1 MKQIKILENEY
12 WWGVNAGRGYKMPF
26 DANTDISFNMGD
38 NPEGS
43 DQYAPFLLSSK
54 GRYVWSEKPFR
65 TTFKDGTLT
74 VETEYDVELVED
86 CKTLKGAYLDAMKKH
101 FPFNGKTPDKLFFT
115 APQYN
120 TWMEL
125 GTGQTTEGI
134 LKYARSIVDN
144 GLTPGVLMIDGGWQE
159 QYGFY
164 FTNARKVPDLK
175 YLTDELHKMGFKVM
189 VWVSP
194 IVGSAGHDYKQIRDK
209 GYLIRNADGEI
220 AIRKWWSGFSA
231 VLDLTNPETVAWVH
245 SEYKKLIE
253 EYGVDGFKLDAGDQ
267 GFYRD
272 DDRLYQPMLA
282 REHTYV
288 FNELGAPYPFNEY
301 RAAYKFGG
309 REIVARLHDKHHT
322 WDNPKNPGLNS
333 LIPNTIMQ
341 GLLGYAYC
349 CPDMVGGGQIDTKS
363 EVGIAGAIDEEL
375 FIRWTQANALMGMMQ
390 LSIGPWRILSKESW
404 EIVKK
409 FTMLHKEY
417 GEHFW
422 ALAQNAAK
430 TGEPIVRSMEY
441 QFPGNGYE
449 TIVDQFVLGDDIIV
463 APVVKKGQF
472 ERDVKLPEGKWLSDE
487 GKEYIGGTTITEK
500 VPLDRLCFYKK
511 IG

>member
-1 MKQIKILENEY
+1 MQIKILENEY

-26 DANTDISFNMGD
+26 TKESDISFNMGN

-43 DQYAPFLLSSK
+43 DQYAPLLLSSK
-54 GRYVWSEKPFR
+54 GRYVWSEKPFV
-65 TTFKDGTLT
+65 TTFKDGVLT
-74 VETEYDVELVED
+74 VDTEYEV
-86 CKTLKGAYLDAMKKH
+86 TLDEGHENLRGAYLDAMKKH
-101 FPFNGKTPDKLFFT
+101 FPFSGKTPDKLFFT

-134 LKYARSIVDN
+134 LTYAKSIIDN
-144 GLTPGVLMIDGGWQE
+144 GLGAGVLMIDGGWQE

-164 FTNARKVPDLK
+164 FTNARKIPDLK
-175 YLTDELHKMGFKVM
+175 YLMDELHKMGFKVM

-194 IVGSAGHDYKQIRDK
+194 IVGSAGHEYKQIRDK
-209 GYLIRNADGEI
+209 GYLIRDAEGKI
-220 AIRKWWSGFSA
+220 AIRQWWSGYSA
-231 VLDLTNPETVAWVH
+231 VLDLTNPEAVAWVH
-245 SEYKKLIE
+245 SEYKKLMDI
-253 EYGVDGFKLDAGDQ
+253 GVDGFKLDAGDQ
-267 GFYRD
+267 SFYRD
-272 DDRLYQPMLA
+272 DDKIYQPMLA
-282 REHTYV
+282 REHTTA
-288 FNELGAPYPFNEY
+288 FNELGAPYAFNEY

-309 REIVARLHDKHHT
+309 REIVARLHDKHHS
-322 WDNPKNPGLNS
+322 WGEKPGMNT
-333 LIPNTIMQ
+333 LIPNTIVQ

-409 FTMLHKEY
+409 YVLLHREY

-422 ALAQNAAK
+422 ALAQNSAK

-441 QFPGNGYE
+441 QFPNNGYE

-463 APVVKKGQF
+463 APVVNKGQF
-472 ERDVKLPEGKWLSDE
+472 EREVYLPEGTWLSDE
-487 GKEYIGGTTITEK
+487 GKEYTGKTVITEK
-500 VPLDRLCFYKK
+500 VPLDRLCYYKK
-511 IG
+511 VR

>member
-1 MKQIKILENEY
+1 MTQIKILENEY
-12 WWGVNAGRGYKMPF
+12 WWGANAGRGYKMPF
-26 DANTDISFNMGD
+26 SSKTDISFHMGD

-74 VETEYDVELVED
+74 VDTEYDVEFVEG
-86 CKTLKGAYLDAMKKH
+86 CETLKGAYLDAMKKH

-134 LKYARSIVDN
+134 LTYAKSIIDN
-144 GLTPGVLMIDGGWQE
+144 GLGAGVLMIDGGWQE

-194 IVGSAGHDYKQIRDK
+194 IVGSAGHDYKQIRDR
-209 GYLIRNADGEI
+209 GYLIRNAEGEI

-253 EYGVDGFKLDAGDQ
+253 EFGVDGFKLDAGDQ

-282 REHTYV
+282 REHTYA

-309 REIVARLHDKHHT
+309 REIVARLHDKAHS
-322 WDNPKNPGLNS
+322 WGERLGINS
-333 LIPNTIMQ
+333 LIPNTIAQ

-349 CPDMVGGGQIDTKS
+349 CPDMVGGGQIDTKT
-363 EVGIAGAIDEEL
+363 EVGIAGSIDEEL

-409 FTMLHKEY
+409 YIHLHREY
-417 GEHFW
+417 GEKFW
-422 ALAQNAAK
+422 ELAQNAAK
-430 TGEPIVRSMEY
+430 TGEPIVRNMEY

-472 ERDVKLPEGKWLSDE
+472 EREVHLPEGRWLSDE
-487 GKEYIGGTTITEK
+487 GVEYDGNTVITEK
-500 VPLDRLCFYKK
+500 VPLDRLCWYKK
-511 IG
+511 VK